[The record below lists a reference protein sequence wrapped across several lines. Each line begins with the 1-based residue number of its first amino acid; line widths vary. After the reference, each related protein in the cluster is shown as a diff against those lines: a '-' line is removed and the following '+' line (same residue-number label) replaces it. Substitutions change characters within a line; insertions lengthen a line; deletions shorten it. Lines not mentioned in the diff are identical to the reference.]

1 MTEKSA
7 TRNKSGHHK
16 IAIVGMGALFPGA
29 FTSKEFWLN
38 VLAERDFIRDVP
50 ATHWLKEDYYDPN
63 DRTGDKVY
71 CKRGAFLDDVPF
83 DPVEFG
89 MPPNMLS
96 TTDTVQLL
104 SLVVARDVLADTI
117 SFQTGKTDPKN
128 VGVILGVAGGTELI
142 GQMSARIRRPEWTKV
157 MREQGLPES
166 QVQQICDGIANSY
179 TTWNENTFP
188 GLLGNVVSGRVA
200 NRFNLNGTN
209 CVIDAACASSL
220 GAIKMA
226 VQELQLETT
235 DMVISGGAD
244 ALNDI
249 FMYMCF
255 SKTTALSPTEDCRP
269 FSAAG
274 DGTVLGEGVAMLA
287 LKRLEDAERDGDKIY
302 AVISSIGSSS
312 DGKSKSIY
320 APDSNGQSIGIR
332 RAYTHAGF
340 DVNEIELVEGHGT
353 GTMAGDAAEFSGLKL
368 AYGETD
374 AKQYCALGSVKSQIG
389 HTKSAAGAVSV
400 LKTAMALSNAVL
412 PPTIKVD
419 RPNPAMEIASS
430 PFYLNTVARP
440 WIHDAATPRKAAV
453 SSMGFGGTNFHVAME
468 EYLPLANRAKKVYRA
483 GKELFAF
490 SAASVNEL
498 VSNLKT
504 LTAETSE
511 VDFLEKAVQTQK
523 IFKHNDK
530 CRLSVLATDNETLK
544 RLCVQAIDML
554 AKGQEKFD
562 VAGAI
567 YYSLEAPATKIAFL
581 AAGQGSQYLN
591 MGADLLMQYDAGME
605 PWNLAS
611 TINLEP
617 GKKLNHVVYPIP
629 VFNEVDLMTQ
639 RKAIIDTRWAQP
651 AIGTLALSHLELL
664 NGLGVKADFV
674 GGHSYGEIVAL
685 HIAGVIKSPEDMI
698 RISRLRGDLMAGSSS
713 EQGAMTAVFCGDEPI
728 RSLSVESG
736 SPVVIANFNSPSQT
750 VIGGTV
756 EEIEAFETK
765 LAGAGHKFQRL
776 NVSTAFHS
784 RLVAPAAGKFLDA
797 LQQYSFKKAT
807 IPVYCNTTAAVYPAA
822 AKDVAKTLAGQL
834 AEPVAFTQQVTNMY
848 NAGARLFLEVGPG
861 KILSSFVKDIL
872 VDSPHT
878 MISMDGGA
886 RQNSKDA
893 LWTAIAQLSVA
904 GVPCTFDSLW
914 NGVDTQI
921 KAQVTR
927 KPSVATV
934 QINGSNMNKPYPPK
948 GGFSSLPAPNA
959 EKPVS
964 QPAALQQP
972 TPVVSQPDSAPAVVK
987 PVIPAQPVAQTI
999 THQINPTTSNK
1010 LQPTKKMTETD
1021 HQWINAFQEVQ
1032 KNMLTAQRSFQDTLA
1047 QNHQLF
1053 LQTSQMAFEQLGRLA
1068 GSQPVSYSIP
1078 AHASEPVLRQ
1088 ISAPVEVAPPVVP
1101 QPHPVRELQAL
1112 APTPQITPTPQPA
1125 PVVMAAPA
1133 PKAQPVPAVAPAP
1146 VSPAIDFEDV
1156 LLNIVAE
1163 NTGYPKEILDLD
1175 TDMES
1180 GLGIDSIK
1188 RVQIL
1193 SAVQE
1198 VFPTLKKAETAKLAA
1213 MRTLAEILAYA
1224 RAGEAQPATTVAA
1237 TIAMPS
1243 AVEPA
1248 AEVIPDDFADYM
1260 LQIVADK
1267 TGYPKEILDMD
1278 TDLESGLGIDS
1289 IKRVEILSALREKFS
1304 ALKNADTARLAKMNT
1319 LAEILA
1325 YANGEGASEIT
1336 AEAKKKSLS

>member
-1 MTEKSA
+1 MIEKSA

-16 IAIVGMGALFPGA
+16 IAIVGTGALFPGA
-29 FTSKEFWLN
+29 LTSKEFWLN

-50 ATHWLKEDYYDPN
+50 ATHWLKEDYYDPD
-63 DRTGDKVY
+63 DRSGDKIY

-117 SFQTGKTDPKN
+117 SFQNGKTDPKN
-128 VGVILGVAGGTELI
+128 VGVILGIAGGTELI

-157 MREQGLPES
+157 MREQGLPER
-166 QVQQICDGIANSY
+166 QVQEICDGIANSY
-179 TTWNENTFP
+179 TKWNENTFP

-287 LKRLEDAERDGDKIY
+287 LKRLEDAERDGDNIY
-302 AVISSIGSSS
+302 AIITSIGSSS

-340 DVNEIELVEGHGT
+340 DVNEIELIEGHGT
-353 GTMAGDAAEFSGLKL
+353 GTMAGDAAEFAGLKL
-368 AYGETD
+368 AYGETE

-389 HTKSAAGAVSV
+389 HTKSAAGAASV
-400 LKTAMALSNAVL
+400 LKTAMALSNAVF

-419 RPNPAMEIASS
+419 RPNPAMKIASS

-440 WIHDAATPRKAAV
+440 WIHDAATSRKAAV

-468 EYLPLANRAKKVYRA
+468 EYLPATNRTKKVYRA
-483 GKELFAF
+483 GKELFVLGAPT
-490 SAASVNEL
+490 VTDL
-498 VSNLKT
+498 VSSLKA
-504 LTAETSE
+504 LTTETNE
-511 VDFLEKAVQTQK
+511 GNFMETAIKTQK
-523 IFKHNDK
+523 AFNNTAL
-530 CRLSVLATDNETLK
+530 CRISVLATDAETLK
-544 RLCVQAIDML
+544 KYGVQAIDML
-554 AKGQEKFD
+554 ARGQQKFD
-562 VAGAI
+562 IAGSI
-567 YYSLEAPATKIAFL
+567 YYSQEALVTKVAFL

-591 MGADLLMQYDAGME
+591 MGADLLMQYDAAMQ

-611 TINLEP
+611 TISLEP
-617 GKKLNHVVYPIP
+617 GRKLNHVVYPIP
-629 VFNEVDLMTQ
+629 VFNEVDLIAQKKT
-639 RKAIIDTRWAQP
+639 IIDTRWAQP
-651 AIGTLALSHLELL
+651 AIGTLALSHLGLL
-664 NGLGVKADFV
+664 KGLGVKADFA

-685 HIAGVIKSPEDMI
+685 YASGVIKSAGDMI
-698 RISRLRGDLMAGSSS
+698 RISRLRGELMAVSST
-713 EQGAMTAVFCGDEPI
+713 EQGAMTAVFCGAEPI
-728 RSLSVESG
+728 RALITQTG
-736 SPVVIANFNSPSQT
+736 SQVVIANLNSPSQT
-750 VIGGTV
+750 VIGGTS
-756 EEIEAFETK
+756 EEIAVFETK
-765 LAGAGHKFQRL
+765 LADAGHKFQRL
-776 NVSTAFHS
+776 HVSTAFHS
-784 RLVAPAAGKFLDA
+784 RLVAPAAGKFAEA
-797 LQQYSFKKAT
+797 LQQYKFTKPV
-807 IPVYCNTTAAVYPAA
+807 IPVYSNTTAGAYPVTT
-822 AKDVAKTLAGQL
+822 KEIAKTLAEQL
-834 AEPVAFTQQVTNMY
+834 ARPVAFTQQVTNMHD
-848 NAGARLFLEVGPG
+848 AGAQLFLEIGPG
-861 KILSSFVKDIL
+861 NVLSSFVKEIL
-872 VDSPHT
+872 ADKPHI

-893 LWTAIAQLSVA
+893 LWIALAQLSTA
-904 GVPCTFDSLW
+904 GVACTFDSLW

-921 KAQVTR
+921 KHLETR

-934 QINGSNMNKPYPPK
+934 QINGSNLNKPYPPK
-948 GGFSSLPAPNA
+948 GGYSSLPAPNP
-959 EKPVS
+959 EKPESQPVSVAPANIVS
-964 QPAALQQP
+964 QPNITA
-972 TPVVSQPDSAPAVVK
+972 TPVVSTVD
-987 PVIPAQPVAQTI
+987 QPVAAPQPVAPTI
-999 THQINPTTSNK
+999 TPHIEQKDQITPTK
-1010 LQPTKKMTETD
+1010 IQHTKKMTETD
-1021 HQWINAFQEVQ
+1021 NQWINAFHEVQ
-1032 KNMLTAQRSFQDTLA
+1032 KNMLTAQKSFQDTLS

-1068 GSQPVSYSIP
+1068 GNQPAQYVTANQAP
-1078 AHASEPVLRQ
+1078 QPETRQ
-1088 ISAPVEVAPPVVP
+1088 INAPV
-1101 QPHPVRELQAL
+1101 QAL
-1112 APTPQITPTPQPA
+1112 IPVPVQVAAPQPA
-1125 PVVMAAPA
+1125 PVM
-1133 PKAQPVPAVAPAP
+1133 AVAPANTEM
-1146 VSPAIDFEDV
+1146 DFEDT
-1156 LLNIVAE
+1156 LLTIVAE
-1163 NTGYPKEILDLD
+1163 HTGYPKEILDLD

-1193 SAVQE
+1193 AAIQQ
-1198 VFPTLKKAETAKLAA
+1198 VFPSLKKAETAKLAA
-1213 MRTLAEILAYA
+1213 MHTLAEILAYA
-1224 RAGEAQPATTVAA
+1224 REGAPQPTAAAVIPVAE
-1237 TIAMPS
+1237 S
-1243 AVEPA
+1243 ASLA
-1248 AEVIPDDFADYM
+1248 IPDDFEDYM

-1267 TGYPKEILDMD
+1267 TGYPKEILDIH

-1289 IKRVEILSALREKFS
+1289 IKRVEILSALREKFNT
-1304 ALKNADTARLAKMNT
+1304 LKNADTARLAKMNT

-1325 YANGEGASEIT
+1325 YANAEGST
-1336 AEAKKKSLS
+1336 ATAVDPKKKSLY

>member
-16 IAIVGMGALFPGA
+16 IAIVGTGALFPGA
-29 FTSKEFWLN
+29 LTSKEFWLN

-63 DRTGDKVY
+63 DRSGDKIY

-117 SFQTGKTDPKN
+117 SFQNGKTDPKN

-166 QVQQICDGIANSY
+166 QVQEICDGIANSY
-179 TTWNENTFP
+179 TKWNENTFP

-226 VQELQLETT
+226 MQELQLETT

-332 RAYTHAGF
+332 RAYKHAGF
-340 DVNEIELVEGHGT
+340 DVNEIELIEGHGT
-353 GTMAGDAAEFSGLKL
+353 GTMAGDAAEFAGLKL
-368 AYGETD
+368 AYGETE

-400 LKTAMALSNAVL
+400 LKTAMALSNAIF

-440 WIHDAATPRKAAV
+440 WIHDPATSRKAAV

-468 EYLPLANRAKKVYRA
+468 EYLPAANRTRKVYRV
-483 GKELFAF
+483 GKELFVF
-490 SAASVNEL
+490 GTPIVTEL
-498 VSNLKT
+498 VNSLKT
-504 LTAETSE
+504 LTAETNE
-511 VDFLEKAVQTQK
+511 GNFMETAIATQK
-523 IFKHNDK
+523 AFDHTAV
-530 CRLSVLATDNETLK
+530 CRISVLATDIEALK
-544 RLCVQAIDML
+544 KYCTQAIDML
-554 AKGQEKFD
+554 ARGQQKFD
-562 VAGAI
+562 IAGSI
-567 YYSLEAPATKIAFL
+567 YFSQEAPVSKIAFL

-591 MGADLLMQYDAGME
+591 MGADLLMQYDAAMQ

-611 TINLEP
+611 SLNLEP

-629 VFNEVDLMTQ
+629 VFNEVDLMAQKKT
-639 RKAIIDTRWAQP
+639 IIDTRWAQP

-664 NGLGVKADFV
+664 KGLGVKADFA

-685 HIAGVIKSPEDMI
+685 YASGVIKNAEDMI
-698 RISRLRGDLMAGSSS
+698 RISRLRGELMAGSSS
-713 EQGAMTAVFCGDEPI
+713 EQGAMTAVFCGAEPI
-728 RSLSVESG
+728 RVLITQTG
-736 SPVVIANFNSPSQT
+736 SPVVIANLNSPSQT
-750 VIGGTV
+750 VIGGTA
-756 EEIEAFETK
+756 EEIEIFETK
-765 LAGAGHKFQRL
+765 LTDAGHKFQRL
-776 NVSTAFHS
+776 HVSTAFHS
-784 RLVAPAAGKFLDA
+784 RLVAPAAGKFKEA
-797 LQQYSFKKAT
+797 LQQYKFVKPA
-807 IPVYCNTTAAVYPAA
+807 IPVYSNTTAGLYPISAKEIAA
-822 AKDVAKTLAGQL
+822 TLAGQL
-834 AEPVAFTQQVTNMY
+834 AEPVAFTQQVTNMHD
-848 NAGARLFLEVGPG
+848 AGAQLFLEIGPG
-861 KILSSFVKDIL
+861 KVLSSFVKEIL
-872 VDSPHT
+872 ADRPHI

-893 LWTAIAQLSVA
+893 LWTALAQLSVA
-904 GVPCTFDSLW
+904 GVSCTFESLW
-914 NGVDTQI
+914 NGVDIQI
-921 KAQVTR
+921 KHQQTR

-934 QINGSNMNKPYPPK
+934 QINGSNLNKPYPPK
-948 GGFSSLPAPNA
+948 GGYSSLPAPNP
-959 EKPVS
+959 EKLVS
-964 QPAALQQP
+964 QP
-972 TPVVSQPDSAPAVVK
+972 VVVNTVN
-987 PVIPAQPVAQTI
+987 QPVAAVQPVVQTI
-999 THQINPTTSNK
+999 THHIEQKNQLP
-1010 LQPTKKMTETD
+1010 QTKIQQTRKMTEAD
-1021 HQWINAFQEVQ
+1021 NQWINAFQEIQ

-1068 GSQPVSYSIP
+1068 GNQPVQYLTSYQAP
-1078 AHASEPVLRQ
+1078 QPETRQ
-1088 ISAPVEVAPPVVP
+1088 ISASVQAPIQAPIQAPVQVAA
-1101 QPHPVRELQAL
+1101 PHPVL
-1112 APTPQITPTPQPA
+1112 
-1125 PVVMAAPA
+1125 AAPA
-1133 PKAQPVPAVAPAP
+1133 PQVVQAPQPVPVLVVAPATTEM
-1146 VSPAIDFEDV
+1146 DFEDT
-1156 LLNIVAE
+1156 LLTIVAE
-1163 NTGYPKEILDLD
+1163 HTGYPKEILDLD

-1193 SAVQE
+1193 AAIQE

-1213 MRTLAEILAYA
+1213 MHTLAEILAYA
-1224 RAGEAQPATTVAA
+1224 REDAPQPPATAVTTAA
-1237 TIAMPS
+1237 APIAESDMLS
-1243 AVEPA
+1243 
-1248 AEVIPDDFADYM
+1248 IPDDFEDHM

-1267 TGYPKEILDMD
+1267 TGYPKEILDIH

-1325 YANGEGASEIT
+1325 YANAEGAT
-1336 AEAKKKSLS
+1336 ATAVEPKKKSLN